1 MRRRFFPAILAAACF
16 IPSLTAAAPVYRT
29 KLLHARSNFSGAHN
43 LPNSA
48 FFTNSTPD
56 IADRAPGSPAVW
68 PRIVTRIAVIGG
80 SDAQA
85 VWSGMGGA
93 GGLAYTS
100 PNVIDAYVS
109 DATINNTGVI
119 AAEQAVATP
128 QGVFRVDTTNGNAFT
143 LTITQGAPFGISS
156 FGGALINNNQQIAY
170 RGRSGFTGN
179 LWVSW
184 SAGAQSVHAAENS
197 WDPQSPY
204 SFLFTPAFNDARQ
217 IAGKVRL
224 GAPGQTGN
232 SQPDQIRLFNPD
244 GSSTLI
250 AEDRDSNPA
259 SNFAAF
265 DNSVGVNA
273 AGHVVF
279 VANLVAPA
287 NTRAVF
293 RSDGVTTT
301 ELARQGVNG
310 LGSIEFFSPDI
321 NGNGLCVFRAF
332 DSANK
337 RAVWIADGATLR
349 RVVSQDDLVPIDNAQ
364 TAQISENNPS
374 DPCFGGAPRINAQ
387 GDVVFQAALIPPGQ
401 FAVELGSGL
410 FVARASLQADATGDD
425 LVNFADLNLVLSQFG
440 QSGSGLS
447 ADLNGDGVVNF
458 ADLNLVLSEFGQSL

>member
-1 MRRRFFPAILAAACF
+1 MPHTPLRTLAILALAPA
-16 IPSLTAAAPVYRT
+16 IASAAPVYRT

-43 LPNSA
+43 LPDSA

-56 IADRAPGSPAVW
+56 IADRAPGNPSIW

-80 SDAQA
+80 TDSQA
-85 VWSGMGGA
+85 VWSGLAGN

-100 PNVIDAYVS
+100 PSVLDAYVS
-109 DATINNTGVI
+109 DATVNNAGVI

-128 QGVFRVDTTNGNAFT
+128 QGVFRVDTANGNAFT
-143 LTITQGAPFGISS
+143 LTVTQGAPFGISS
-156 FGGALINNNQQIAY
+156 FGGALINNNGQIAY
-170 RGRSGFTGN
+170 RGRVGFTGN
-179 LWVSW
+179 IWVSW
-184 SAGAQSVHAAENS
+184 SAGTQSVHAAENS
-197 WDPQSPY
+197 WDSQSPY

-232 SQPDQIRLFNPD
+232 NQPDQIRLFNPD
-244 GSSTLI
+244 GTSTLI

-259 SNFAAF
+259 SNFSAF
-265 DNSVGVNA
+265 DNSIGVNA
-273 AGHVVF
+273 QGQVVF
-279 VANLVAPA
+279 IANLVTPA

-293 RSDGVTTT
+293 RSDGVHTV
-301 ELARQGVNG
+301 EIARQGVNG

-321 NGNGLCVFRAF
+321 NNSGLCVFRAF

-349 RVVSQDDLVPIDNAQ
+349 RVVSQDDLVDIDNAQ

-374 DPCFGGAPRINAQ
+374 DPCFGGAPRINLQ

-401 FAVELGSGL
+401 FGIELGSGL
-410 FVARASLQADATGDD
+410 FVARASLQGDATGDSV
-425 LVNFADLNLVLSQFG
+425 VNFADLNIVLSQFG
-440 QSGSGLS
+440 QTGAGLQGD
-447 ADLNGDGVVNF
+447 ANNDGVVNF
-458 ADLNLVLSEFGQSL
+458 ADLNIILSEFGQAL